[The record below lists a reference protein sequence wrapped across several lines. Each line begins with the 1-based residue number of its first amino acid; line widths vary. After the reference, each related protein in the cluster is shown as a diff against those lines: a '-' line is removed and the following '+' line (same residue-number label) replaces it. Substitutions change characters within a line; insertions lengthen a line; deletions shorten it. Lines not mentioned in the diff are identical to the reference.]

1 MSRAYDPPSRPSL
14 AWMGVGRSG
23 GWRNYAKNVQ
33 LVNRARGAGFGGRGW
48 SRKGS
53 EQGVLVWCAMT
64 LDPPSFTTTSL

>member
-1 MSRAYDPPSRPSL
+1 MCRGLTIPLRVRPWRGWGL
-14 AWMGVGRSG
+14 GMGG

-53 EQGVLVWCAMT
+53 EQGVSGMVCHDAG
-64 LDPPSFTTTSL
+64 SS